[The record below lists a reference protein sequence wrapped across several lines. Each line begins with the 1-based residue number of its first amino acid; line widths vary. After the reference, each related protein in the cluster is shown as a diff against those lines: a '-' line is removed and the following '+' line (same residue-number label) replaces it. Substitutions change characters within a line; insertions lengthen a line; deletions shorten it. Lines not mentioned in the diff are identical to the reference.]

1 MLDLNDP
8 FGSRS
13 ESYRVEI
20 LIARF
25 YYGNLPIR
33 TFIARRFDEFFI
45 VHTWAQRTLQL
56 FIGAFSEP
64 NSVNNGKT
72 SVVGC
77 CGEGDPRTVVFPSR
91 SRMGVRGRRLC
102 LRTVCRR
109 RIHHEIYLIR
119 DRGLR
124 RLLGLLE
131 PFRPRDLRKTE
142 WEVSRKTQKDFE
154 LFDCFT
160 GRPYLKKNNFC
171 EVVRRKVSYIHLR
184 YFNELLEFVKENKI
198 YMV

>member
-1 MLDLNDP
+1 MSFSLSIH
-8 FGSRS
+8 GHS
-13 ESYRVEI
+13 
-20 LIARF
+20 
-25 YYGNLPIR
+25 
-33 TFIARRFDEFFI
+33 
-45 VHTWAQRTLQL
+45 VHL

-77 CGEGDPRTVVFPSR
+77 WGEGDPRTVVFPSR

-131 PFRPRDLRKTE
+131 LFRPRDWGRPSGR
-142 WEVSRKTQKDFE
+142 SRKKPE
-154 LFDCFT
+154 KILRLFDCFT
-160 GRPYLKKNNFC
+160 DRPYLKKIVFLNSLEEKYKIYC
-171 EVVRRKVSYIHLR
+171 TSYGFWTSKIL
-184 YFNELLEFVKENKI
+184 FVKRL
-198 YMV
+198 